1 MGIENR
7 GWFRERRFKRWD
19 NTAPKSL
26 RRFSAVCKILIVFVI
41 SFVATI
47 FILKPETIMPPSS
60 TQLSRAPVISN
71 ILPPA
76 VIYNPEQNKQ
86 PSEPIVSPNPITGF
100 PFVKKEN
107 DDSSSPTED
116 RAKVPEVTLI
126 VKYSSRGSHNIKNV
140 VAEVNGIPVEFVF
153 DTGASEVS
161 FNTPTIRQLG
171 IRTFEKRKNYQTA
184 GGMSIGYT
192 FKCDSIKMA
201 NIEVQNVECH
211 YSPEGFHNLLGG
223 SFLKNFNYYV
233 DEMSQTIT
241 LIPRSEK
248 AIVKDGKLEAVQG
261 SGWAEVGGKKYIYE
275 NGRLKLSKEAVQ
287 GK

>member
-7 GWFRERRFKRWD
+7 DWFRERRFKRWD

-26 RRFSAVCKILIVFVI
+26 RRFSTVCKILIVFTI
-41 SFVATI
+41 SFVTTI
-47 FILKPETIMPPSS
+47 FFLKPETIVPPPS
-60 TQLSRAPVISN
+60 TQLSQAPVSSSI
-71 ILPPA
+71 PPV
-76 VIYNPEQNKQ
+76 VIHYPEQSKQ
-86 PSEPIVSPNPITGF
+86 PLEPVASPNPITGF
-100 PFVKKEN
+100 PLVKKES
-107 DDSSSPTED
+107 DSSSSPTED
-116 RAKVPEVTLI
+116 KSKYPKETLI
-126 VKYSSRGSHNIKNV
+126 VKYSSKGSHNIKNV
-140 VAEVNGIPVEFVF
+140 MAEVNGIPVEFVF

-201 NIEVQNVECH
+201 NIEVQNVDCH

-223 SFLKNFNYYV
+223 SFLKNFNYYI

-261 SGWAEVGGKKYIYE
+261 SGWAEVGGKKYVYD
-275 NGRLKLSKEAVQ
+275 NGQLKLLK
-287 GK
+287 KDLKK